1 MRNNQLKS
9 LLFKLYFP
17 KETVQ
22 IQKRHEIN
30 RTYGLSR
37 SNSFVSEIPDEEFK
51 VFMAIARYC
60 IRVLTHVSTPL
71 IIRNGS
77 TYIIDGKLV

>member
-1 MRNNQLKS
+1 M
-9 LLFKLYFP
+9 YFQ

-22 IQKRHEIN
+22 LQKRHEIN

-51 VFMAIARYC
+51 VFMAIARYR
-60 IRVLTHVSTPL
+60 IRVLTHISTPFT
-71 IIRNGS
+71 IRNGS

>member
-1 MRNNQLKS
+1 MQL
-9 LLFKLYFP
+9 
-17 KETVQ
+17 
-22 IQKRHEIN
+22 QKRHEIN

-37 SNSFVSEIPDEEFK
+37 GNSFVSEIPDEEFK

-71 IIRNGS
+71 IISNGS
-77 TYIIDGKLV
+77 SKIMDEKLA